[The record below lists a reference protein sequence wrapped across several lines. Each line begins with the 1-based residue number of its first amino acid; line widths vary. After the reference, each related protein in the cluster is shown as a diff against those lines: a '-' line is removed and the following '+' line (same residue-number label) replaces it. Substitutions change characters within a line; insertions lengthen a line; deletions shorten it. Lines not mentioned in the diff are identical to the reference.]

1 VKTLVLLAVV
11 GLGAQLVDG
20 SLGMA
25 YGVTSTTLLLAI
37 GTNPA
42 AASATV
48 HLAEI
53 GTTLASGL
61 SHWKFGNVDW
71 RVVLRV
77 GVPGAIGA
85 FAGATVLSRLSTEVA
100 APVMSLIL
108 LALGIY
114 LLVRFTLRGIDRR
127 NLGKPLRKRFLTPL
141 GLVAGFVDATGGGG
155 WGPVGTP
162 ALLASGRLE
171 PRKVIGSIDTSEFLV
186 ALASSLGFLLALG
199 SQGVN
204 VVWVLGLLAGGLVA
218 APIAAW
224 LVRHIPPRL
233 LGSLVGGVIVV
244 TNIRTL
250 LKSDWID
257 AADPVRYGV
266 YAVLYAVWALAF
278 VHSFRQYRK
287 ERALEPVAE
296 PNVAAEAS
304 AVEAQPASSCA
315 SSSGGRPG
323 SGRSGRGS
331 GRPLRCIPAQVSAT
345 ESRTGRL
352 GRPSAR
358 AREVSTSQAV
368 RAVPSASHSGRCAHS
383 CTPAASRSSSGIVT
397 HSTSP
402 PVTSRQR
409 SSRPPSVVMP
419 AGPVVFTAPPWPRS
433 AIATSQPA
441 RSRASTTAI
450 GRSRCSGT
458 TTRPPWAIRSS
469 HQPRR

>member
-1 VKTLVLLAVV
+1 VKTLVLLALV

-71 RVVLRV
+71 KVVAKIGL
-77 GVPGAIGA
+77 PGAVGA
-85 FAGATVLSRLSTEVA
+85 FAGATFLASLSTEVA

-108 LALGIY
+108 LALGAYI
-114 LLVRFTLRGIDRR
+114 LVRFTLRGIDRR
-127 NLGKPLRKRFLTPL
+127 HLGKPMRKRFLGPL

-162 ALLASGRLE
+162 AILASGRME

-186 ALASSLGFLLALG
+186 ALAASLGFLFALG

-204 VVWVLGLLAGGLVA
+204 FAWVGVLLLGGLIA

-233 LGSLVGGVIVV
+233 LGSLVGGMIVL
-244 TNIRTL
+244 TNTRTL

-257 AADPVRYGV
+257 ASDGTRYAV
-266 YAVLYAVWALAF
+266 YAVIYVIWAAAVVW
-278 VHSFRQYRK
+278 SFLEYRK
-287 ERALEPVAE
+287 DRALESADAI
-296 PNVAAEAS
+296 AAEA
-304 AVEAQPASSCA
+304 ARKAEAEAAREVSDDDQVPA
-315 SSSGGRPG
+315 
-323 SGRSGRGS
+323 
-331 GRPLRCIPAQVSAT
+331 
-345 ESRTGRL
+345 
-352 GRPSAR
+352 GRPSA
-358 AREVSTSQAV
+358 
-368 RAVPSASHSGRCAHS
+368 
-383 CTPAASRSSSGIVT
+383 
-397 HSTSP
+397 
-402 PVTSRQR
+402 
-409 SSRPPSVVMP
+409 
-419 AGPVVFTAPPWPRS
+419 PRD
-433 AIATSQPA
+433 
-441 RSRASTTAI
+441 
-450 GRSRCSGT
+450 
-458 TTRPPWAIRSS
+458 
-469 HQPRR
+469 